1 MRSAVA
7 GDQAGCSRRPGTG
20 TALAWFR
27 RARWSR
33 RARWLAWLA
42 AATAFWL
49 LALAIPASAHAVF
62 VSASPA
68 PGASLTRAPA
78 LLRIVFSE
86 PLVPA
91 LSGVELEASS
101 GKPVQPRSAQVD
113 PRDHSA
119 YELSLPRLRPDRYT
133 VIWRTTSQVDGHFR
147 AGTYTFTVLE
157 PGGAAPPGGA
167 AAAAPPPE
175 PAQLSTSLQ
184 AATSLAEFAGL
195 FLVVG
200 TALMLLL
207 GGLPRAAAVRLFG
220 WLLAAAGAATLVGV
234 LGQFAATWA
243 PTGWQASA
251 LPSVLGSDVAKW
263 LWLRLSSVAAVL
275 LAWPWPAWADRPA
288 GPAGPVLR
296 PVRPVRRL
304 VPAAAGLAMV
314 VSFGATAHP
323 AASAYPVA
331 GLAFITVHILAA
343 SIWVGGVLGLAIVWG
358 LARRHGAN
366 PDERRVL
373 LRRFSLV
380 AGMAVPAVA
389 ATGAASAL
397 LELGSI
403 ADFVRS
409 GYGITLLAKLA
420 VAAAVGV
427 AAVSNVLLHRRG
439 PVTAP
444 ERARRVRTGLWA
456 EAGLGLLVLVPAA
469 IMSVLG
475 PPGPADAA
483 RSIGQQLAAASD
495 PANAFTADS
504 TLGHGGLE
512 LSLTPGTA
520 GTNAVRIEVDG
531 ANAATQLRVGLTRTG
546 GPVLAPVLITVQR
559 AGYDHDP
566 QTHTVYQGSIT
577 LPAAGAWTAVVRG
590 PAVTSPPITVPLR
603 ATPAGAQAG
612 QAAAPRLDAWLL
624 AVAVLGAAGVAVGA
638 ARCGRGRRW
647 RGASFA
653 FGGAGGIAALAGIAV
668 LSLAAQSSAAAA
680 VSSPWG
686 TASRVTPTTGNGAT
700 TWPVGG
706 PGAGL
711 MMPAVGPD
719 GSVWVGEMDA
729 NTLARLSPDR
739 DVVQQFP
746 LPGGYKEIMGVAV
759 DSDNHVWIA
768 EEHAQALGMFDPAT
782 GRYRQYRV
790 PGDDPAP
797 VGVAVDASGQV
808 WFTMMNGNAIGRL
821 DPGTARVTE
830 YPVPAAHALPYW
842 LAVGPHGQVWFTEF
856 GAGKLGVLNPAT
868 GKIGEYPL
876 PDGSSPVGIAIGP
889 SGTVWATATQGLV
902 VRMDTRTGA
911 MRVFHA
917 PQPDEY
923 GAAVGG
929 DGTVWIGLASG
940 AVVYSLDPA
949 TAVFTGHKLPAGS
962 DPWWVAAGP
971 AHVWVALSSGAQG
984 GLGELGAVS

>member
-7 GDQAGCSRRPGTG
+7 GDRAGC
-20 TALAWFR
+20 
-27 RARWSR
+27 SR

-42 AATAFWL
+42 AATTFWL

-119 YELSLPRLRPDRYT
+119 YELGLPRLRPDRYT

-157 PGGAAPPGGA
+157 PGGAAPPGGS
-167 AAAAPPPE
+167 AAAAPPSAPPSA
-175 PAQLSTSLQ
+175 PAQLPTSLQ
-184 AATSLAEFAGL
+184 AATSLAELAGL

-207 GGLPRAAAVRLFG
+207 GGLARPAAARLFG

-263 LWLRLSSVAAVL
+263 LWLRLGAVAAVL
-275 LAWPWPAWADRPA
+275 LAWPWPAGSDRPSGRT
-288 GPAGPVLR
+288 GPARRSALR
-296 PVRPVRRL
+296 PARRLVRRF

-343 SIWVGGVLGLAIVWG
+343 SVWVGGVLGLAIVWG
-358 LARRHGAN
+358 LARRAGAN

-397 LELGSI
+397 LELGST

-427 AAVSNVLLHRRG
+427 AAVSNVLVHRRG

-444 ERARRVRTGLWA
+444 ERAGRVRTGLWA
-456 EAGLGLLVLVPAA
+456 EAGLGLLVLVPAV

-531 ANAATQLRVGLTRTG
+531 ANAAAQLRVGLTRTG
-546 GPVLAPVLITVQR
+546 GGPVLATVRR

-590 PAVTSPPITVPLR
+590 PAVTSPAITVPLR
-603 ATPAGAQAG
+603 ATLAGVQAG

-624 AVAVLGAAGVAVGA
+624 AIAVLGAAGVAAGA

-668 LSLAAQSSAAAA
+668 LSLAAQSSASAA

-686 TASRVTPTTGNGAT
+686 TASRVTGTTGNGAT

-706 PGAGL
+706 QGAGL

-729 NTLARLSPDR
+729 NALARLGPDR

-746 LPGGYKEIMGVAV
+746 LPGGYKEVMGVAV
-759 DSDNHVWIA
+759 DGDNHVWIA

-830 YPVPAAHALPYW
+830 YPVPASHALPYW

-856 GAGKLGVLNPAT
+856 GAGKLGVLSPAT

-876 PDGSSPVGIAIGP
+876 PDGGSPVGIAIGA

-902 VRMDTRTGA
+902 VRVDARTGA

-929 DGTVWIGLASG
+929 DGTVWVGLASG
-940 AVVYSLDPA
+940 AVVYSFAPA
-949 TAVFTGHKLPAGS
+949 TAAFTEHKLPAGS

-984 GLGELGAVS
+984 GLGELDAVS